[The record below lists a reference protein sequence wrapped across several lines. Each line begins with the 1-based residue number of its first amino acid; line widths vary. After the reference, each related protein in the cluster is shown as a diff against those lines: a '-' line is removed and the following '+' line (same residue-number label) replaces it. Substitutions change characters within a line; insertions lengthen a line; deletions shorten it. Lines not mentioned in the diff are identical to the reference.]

1 MRAGVGMA
9 LMGGSVTS
17 PMDLPVPDAS
27 EAFVAICLAAVGS
40 DGQLNKAESHSLR
53 QQLDW
58 RTPYRSMGQTAMASL
73 IDRLLQLWRQ
83 HGGEALVSWAV
94 QGLSASQRETALAV
108 ALDLIA
114 ADRQLHPEE
123 HRFIDSLTAA
133 MALPPERTAAIVEV
147 MGLLHRDSL
156 APGPVA

>member
-1 MRAGVGMA
+1 MKVF
-9 LMGGSVTS
+9 VTS

-40 DGQLNKAESHSLR
+40 DGELDRAESLSLR

-58 RTPYRSMGQTAMASL
+58 RSPYRSMPETAMATL
-73 IDRLLQLWRQ
+73 IDRLLLLWRH
-83 HGGEALVSWAV
+83 HGGEALVLWAV
-94 QGLSASQRETALAV
+94 QALSVPQRETALAV
-108 ALDLIA
+108 ALELIA

-123 HRFIDSLTAA
+123 HRFIDTLTTA

-147 MGLLHRDSL
+147 MGLLHRDAL
-156 APGPVA
+156 APGSLA